1 MRVADDD
8 RERWQHSEDGQFCW
22 LTPQWPA
29 PDSVCAL
36 VTSRQGGVS
45 VGPYCGL
52 NLGTH
57 VDDDPAHVSANR
69 DLLAE
74 QLPPGLRLGW
84 MKQVHGTRVIDA
96 AGIAEEIPEADA
108 AWVSAP
114 GAAAL
119 VMTADCLPVFFADQQ
134 GSVAAVAH
142 AGWRGLLDGI
152 LENTVASLPVNP
164 GNLLAWLGP
173 AIAACHFEVGD
184 EVRKAFLA
192 RAESATQ
199 RSEISGSFTRS
210 PQQADKWM
218 MDIYQVARI
227 RLGAVGVK
235 AVHGGG
241 LCTVCDDDHFFSYRR
256 DGVTG
261 RMASVIY
268 IKQSAT

>member
-1 MRVADDD
+1 VADEH
-8 RERWQHSEDGQFCW
+8 RELWQHSEDGRVCW
-22 LTPQWPA
+22 LVPQWPA
-29 PDSVCAL
+29 PDLVCAL

-69 DLLAE
+69 ELLAK
-74 QLPPGLRLGW
+74 QLPPDLRLGW
-84 MKQVHGTRVIDA
+84 MNQVHGTRVIDA
-96 AGIAEEIPEADA
+96 AGIVDDIPEADA

-119 VMTADCLPVFFADQQ
+119 VFFADQQ

-152 LENTVASLPVNP
+152 LENTVASLPVKP
-164 GNLLAWLGP
+164 GKLLAWLGP

-184 EVRKAFLA
+184 EVRESFLA

-199 RSEISGSFTRS
+199 RSEIAGSFTRS

-235 AVHGGG
+235 AVHGGD
-241 LCTVCDDDHFFSYRR
+241 LCTVCDDAHFFSYRR

>member
-1 MRVADDD
+1 MADDD
-8 RERWQHSEDGQFCW
+8 RELWQHSEDGRVCW
-22 LTPQWPA
+22 LVPQWPA

-57 VDDDPAHVSANR
+57 VDDDPTHVSANR
-69 DLLAE
+69 ELLAK
-74 QLPPGLRLGW
+74 QLPAGLRLGW
-84 MKQVHGTRVIDA
+84 MNQVHGTRVID
-96 AGIAEEIPEADA
+96 
-108 AWVSAP
+108 
-114 GAAAL
+114 
-119 VMTADCLPVFFADQQ
+119 
-134 GSVAAVAH
+134 AVAH

-152 LENTVASLPVNP
+152 LEKTVASLPVNP

-184 EVRKAFLA
+184 EVRQAFLA

-199 RSEISGSFTRS
+199 RSEIAGSFTRS